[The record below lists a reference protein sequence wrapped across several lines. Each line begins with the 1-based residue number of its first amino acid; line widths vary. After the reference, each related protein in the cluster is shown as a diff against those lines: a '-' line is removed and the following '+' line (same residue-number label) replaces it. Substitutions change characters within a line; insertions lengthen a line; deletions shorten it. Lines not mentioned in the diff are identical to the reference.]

1 MSTVSDPRSFGPTRV
16 HNEAQVRP
24 PPVRA
29 TGAVAWM
36 RKNLFATPFDT
47 IVTIITVSI
56 LFWMVSGFLTWA
68 IGQANW
74 LVVTRNFR
82 LFMAGTFPIESMW
95 RVELTALLCA
105 LAVGFS
111 IYAYLRLPRWVPW
124 ALIVLAAV
132 LIVVPPVLFAVTPPA
147 PSLLAAGDAD
157 IASGTVTE
165 APIAQLGFIGRA
177 GETISLEIHPVADD
191 NALAGSAGFSD
202 RASAA
207 LINGS
212 RAVLRAEARRVELEN
227 QLAGNA
233 LTARQRTAAGDE
245 LSGMAIPASPLESYA
260 VNQGAVQI
268 RLINPDSGE
277 VIAEGSVEPDGAPFT
292 AVLPYDGWYILDK
305 SVDGDAVG
313 LLRTTGI
320 EPVIERGLTSGLVYT
335 RVLDDF
341 TVARPR
347 PKVDDKEIPYVSLT
361 DNQWQG
367 LRSLPQFLHIFAAP
381 MLGMLARGLLPLM
394 AVGVVGY
401 GLGWALGRVTPRPER
416 EKSNPRWA
424 AQRALFPVWVVVLG
438 LSSLLLVGLSGFGP
452 VAVGSVLARFVWVGW
467 MYFTGMAFNR
477 AWGRPLFGLLII
489 MAVFQS
495 LLEQGLLAGRI
506 GSDMVGLIVN
516 FFIWLAIGAYAARRG
531 AASRGLLNTR
541 RLVWAILIC
550 AGLWLALL
558 LIPLLTGASGEPLPA
573 IDTRRWGGL
582 LLTAVITVVA
592 LVASFPIGIL
602 LALGRR
608 SSLPLIRGVCT
619 VYIELVRGVP
629 LITVLFMAMLL
640 VPLLNPGLASVENAF
655 RAMVGFTLFSAAY
668 LAENVRGG
676 LQSVPPS
683 QEEAGRALGLSG
695 WQVIILITLPQALR
709 AVIPA
714 LVGQCIS
721 LFKDTSLV
729 ALVGLTDLTGIS
741 KGVISQAEYVGLQ
754 TEVYVFISVIYFIFS
769 YAMAYV
775 SRRIE
780 ASGSGKARRL

>member
-1 MSTVSDPRSFGPTRV
+1 
-16 HNEAQVRP
+16 
-24 PPVRA
+24 
-29 TGAVAWM
+29 M

-47 IVTIITVSI
+47 IVTVITVGI

-68 IGQANW
+68 ISQANW

-105 LAVGFS
+105 LGVGFS
-111 IYAYLRLPRWVPW
+111 IYAYLRVPRWVPW
-124 ALIVLAAV
+124 V
-132 LIVVPPVLFAVTPPA
+132 LIVVAAVLVIAPPLLFAVTPPA
-147 PSLLAAGDAD
+147 PSLLAAGDAA
-157 IASGTVTE
+157 IVSGTVTE
-165 APIAQLGFIGRA
+165 TPNLQVGFIGRA
-177 GETISLEIHPVADD
+177 GETITLEMFTAPDD
-191 NALAGSAGFSD
+191 NTLAGATGFSD

-212 RAVLRAEARRVELEN
+212 RAVLRAEARRVDLEN
-227 QLAGNA
+227 QLAGQS
-233 LTARQRTAAGDE
+233 LTDRQRTAAEDE
-245 LSGMAIPASPLESYA
+245 LGGLAIPASPLEAYA
-260 VNQGAVQI
+260 VNQLAVQL
-268 RLINPDSGE
+268 RLLDPDSGE
-277 VIAEGSVEPDGAPFT
+277 VIAEGSVEPGGAPFT

-341 TVARPR
+341 TVVQPR
-347 PKVDDKEIPYVSLT
+347 PKVDGKEIPYVALT

-367 LRSLPQFLHIFAAP
+367 LRSLAEYLHIFAAP

-394 AVGVVGY
+394 AVGVVGW
-401 GLGWALGRVTPRPER
+401 GLGWGLGRITPRPER

-424 AQRALFPVWVVVLG
+424 AQRGLFPVWVVILG

-467 MYFTGMAFNR
+467 MYFTGMAFDR
-477 AWGRPLFGLLII
+477 AWGKPLFGLLII
-489 MAVFQS
+489 MALFQS
-495 LLEQGLLAGRI
+495 LLEQGVLV
-506 GSDMVGLIVN
+506 GSFRGDIAGLIIN
-516 FFIWLAIGAYAARRG
+516 FFVWLAIGGYAARRG
-531 AASRGLLNTR
+531 AASRGLLSTR
-541 RLVWAILIC
+541 RQVWAILIC
-550 AGLWLALL
+550 AGLWLGLL

-608 SSLPLIRGVCT
+608 SSLPLVRGVCT

-695 WQVIILITLPQALR
+695 WQIILLITLPQALR

-729 ALVGLTDLTGIS
+729 ALVGMTDLTGIS